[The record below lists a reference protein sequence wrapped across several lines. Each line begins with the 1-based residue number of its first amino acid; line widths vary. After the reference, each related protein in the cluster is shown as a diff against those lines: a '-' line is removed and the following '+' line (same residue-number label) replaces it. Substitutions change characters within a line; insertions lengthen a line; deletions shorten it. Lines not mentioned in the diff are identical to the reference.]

1 MSAEEEKALTERL
14 LKQREMIFQLDEHY
28 QTTTQKLEEEAGELE
43 RIVERMRRAKEPT
56 QLRDGSRLTPVSKG
70 SSARGTPR

>member
-14 LKQREMIFQLDEHY
+14 LKQREMIFELDEHY
-28 QTTTQKLEEEAGELE
+28 KTTTQKLEEEVGELE

-56 QLRDGSRLTPVSKG
+56 QLREASRLTPASKG